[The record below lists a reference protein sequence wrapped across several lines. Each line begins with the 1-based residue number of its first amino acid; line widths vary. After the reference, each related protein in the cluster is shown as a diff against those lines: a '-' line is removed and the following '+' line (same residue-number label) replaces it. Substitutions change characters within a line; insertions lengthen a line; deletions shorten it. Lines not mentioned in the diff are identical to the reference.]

1 MCDPMPVP
9 LALLARCACVCGLLS
24 VCPGSCQLSVRCRLV
39 VKFGEA
45 PQLQWPIESEWRNGV
60 LRGTTGGAVWRG
72 PWILEECGRF
82 AAARDAALMSPQE
95 FSNMGAYISYQP
107 IIKYGYGHMGHVYIE
122 HRAMIEPRL
131 PTIAHTYRQDR
142 AQSRA
147 PPASATVQRKLY
159 S

>member
-1 MCDPMPVP
+1 MASFV
-9 LALLARCACVCGLLS
+9 ARPAAPCGVDTGGVAS
-24 VCPGSCQLSVRCRLV
+24 ADAGRFGRPGS
-39 VKFGEA
+39 
-45 PQLQWPIESEWRNGV
+45 
-60 LRGTTGGAVWRG
+60 LRRVTQH
-72 PWILEECGRF
+72 
-82 AAARDAALMSPQE
+82 LMSPQE